1 MNDDKK
7 EALIE
12 MFLENFE
19 TGLSDYQNNLRRDY
33 ALDLLLREEFDLD
46 MMKVSNNDIQ
56 PSFWN
61 LMLDL
66 SAERRGSGDYEH
78 TETDVSIEDDGLVRA
93 FQERTSDV
101 LESIMRAEPITF
113 TFYFPWNVSFGS
125 TDSFSETG
133 VRVKQIERS
142 GWNFVVDQFIDE
154 PDVSNTHVVEDR
166 VSDGEFTFWKAEVS
180 ARGPDYAFSRVLQAL
195 RLICAKLNYSIY
207 QYNTNHESDRFG
219 IRSYH
224 VPSGTR
230 WSEIRI
236 PFAYL
241 LKDRD
246 GPHYTA
252 IIDDDD
258 RRMVDTTNP
267 EKDWEDTYGS
277 IPDFSTGQS
286 KILTLLEDVL
296 ITYQSAIEADSTI
309 DAFFKFWRM
318 LEELTQAQRGNKSVV
333 TDRAMVANDLMNK
346 PRWDPLFEDVVE
358 ELGDVRNKWVHQ
370 AQWKRVLPHHE
381 KTAKYLTDTVLAFYF
396 EYLLDTELEYVD
408 DVFRYATMADSD
420 KRNKE
425 RALETLRSIESNQ

>member
-1 MNDDKK
+1 MNDSKK

-19 TGLSDYQNNLRRDY
+19 TGTSDYQNNFRRDY
-33 ALDLLLREEFDLD
+33 ALNLLLREEFNLD
-46 MMKVSNNDIQ
+46 IMKVSNNDIQ

-66 SAERRGSGDYEH
+66 SAERRGSDDYEN

-93 FQERTSDV
+93 FEERTSNV
-101 LESIMRAEPITF
+101 FGSIMRAEPITF
-113 TFYFPWNVSFGS
+113 TFYFPWNVSLGS
-125 TDSFSETG
+125 TDSFSEIG

-142 GWNFVVDQFIDE
+142 GWDFVVDRFIDE
-154 PDVSNTHVVEDR
+154 PDVSNTHVVKDR

-207 QYNTNHESDRFG
+207 QYNINHESDRFG

-224 VPSGTR
+224 VSSGTR

-241 LKDRD
+241 LKDLD

-267 EKDWEDTYGS
+267 EKDWEDMYER
-277 IPDFSTGQS
+277 IPSFSTGQS

-296 ITYQSAIEADSTI
+296 VTYQSAIEGDDTI

-318 LEELTQAQRGNKSVV
+318 LEELTQAQQGNKSVV
-333 TDRAMVANDLMNK
+333 TNRAIVANELMNK
-346 PRWDPLFEDVVE
+346 PQWDPLFEDVVE
-358 ELGDVRNKWVHQ
+358 ELDDVRNNWVHQ

-420 KRNKE
+420 ERNKE
-425 RALETLRSIESNQ
+425 RALETLRSIEANQ